1 MRTALVWV
9 FLYNR
14 AIKLPLLPL
23 MIQYFGIGY
32 TLILGIYMTA
42 LSLAGGILLERLVDG
57 RVSFESAG

>member
-1 MRTALVWV
+1 MRTALVSV

>member
-1 MRTALVWV
+1 
-9 FLYNR
+9 
-14 AIKLPLLPL
+14 